1 VPGTPH
7 PLEVAYG
14 ARRVRLEL
22 PHGVE
27 VVGPRAAPVA
37 SPAPGESL
45 DLVARA
51 LDEPVDAAPLSE
63 AARGA
68 RHVTVVVPDGTRPSA
83 TSTVLLPVIARLAR
97 AGLTPER
104 IRVIVAR
111 GLHAAASRDEVAGL
125 VGQEVLDGLRP
136 VQSAPDLPEFN
147 VPLADDPELGPV
159 RVHRLVAEADLVVLT
174 GAVVPHHLAGFGGGA
189 KALVPGVAE
198 RGTILAAHRLTLRT
212 VVAPDGSLKP
222 VTGSLAP
229 NPFRDALERVARAFG
244 RTWLLNVVLDDV
256 ALEGSRRVAAAAG
269 GDVVSAHRRAA
280 AAWLARHRG
289 PPPEPA
295 DLVIA
300 GCASP
305 RADDLVQ
312 AHKALLGALPWAR
325 PGAPVI
331 WLAEARRGPGH
342 PDLLPWFEAG
352 RLERH
357 LAALRRAFVPYGL
370 TAYSI
375 RRAASEH
382 PLHVVSEVS
391 PDVTRGMGLLPF
403 PDVQAA
409 VRHALEHHA
418 VRRVAVLP
426 DAE

>member
-1 VPGTPH
+1 MPGPPPTV
-7 PLEVAYG
+7 EVAYG
-14 ARRVRLEL
+14 EERLALEL
-22 PHGVE
+22 PAGVE
-27 VVGPRAAPVA
+27 VVGPRDPPASDAAAADPFDV
-37 SPAPGESL
+37 
-45 DLVARA
+45 VARA
-51 LDEPVDAAPLSE
+51 LDAPVDAPPLAE

-111 GLHAAASRDEVAGL
+111 GLHAAASRDEVAEL
-125 VGQEVLDGLRP
+125 VGREVLEGLRP

-147 VPLADDPELGPV
+147 VALGDDPELGPV

-198 RGTILAAHRLTLRT
+198 RDTIVAAHRLTLRT
-212 VVAPDGSLKP
+212 VVAPDGSLVP
-222 VTGSLAP
+222 VTGSLAG

-244 RTWLLNVVLDDV
+244 RTWLLNVVLD
-256 ALEGSRRVAAAAG
+256 GSRRVVAAAG

-280 AAWLARHRG
+280 EAWTLRRG
-289 PPPEPA
+289 VETPVPA

-300 GCASP
+300 GCSSP

-312 AHKALLGALPWAR
+312 AHKALLAALPWAR

-331 WLAEARRGPGH
+331 WLARARRGPGH
-342 PDLLPWFEAG
+342 ADFLPWFEAG

-357 LAALRRAFVPYGL
+357 LAALRRTFQPYGL

-375 RRAASEH
+375 RRAAAEH

-391 PDVTRGMGLLPF
+391 PDVTRGMGLLPL
-403 PDVQAA
+403 PSLQAA
-409 VRHALEHHA
+409 LRHALQHHE
-418 VRRVAVLP
+418 VRRIAVLP